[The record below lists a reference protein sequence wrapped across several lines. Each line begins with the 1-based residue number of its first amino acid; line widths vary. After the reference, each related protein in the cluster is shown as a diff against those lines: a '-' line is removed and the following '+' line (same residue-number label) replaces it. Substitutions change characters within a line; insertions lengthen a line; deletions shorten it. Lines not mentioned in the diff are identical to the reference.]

1 MAESWTLRGSV
12 LISCNCDWG
21 CPCNFNALP
30 TKGHCEGGW
39 TWHVEHGAYGGV
51 PLDGLNFSV
60 YAKWPGAI
68 HHGNGEALLL
78 LDERADAHQRKAI
91 ETLMGGNVG
100 GPWGVLG
107 WTWPTIHGPLAVPY
121 DIHIDGMQSRMTCGS
136 HVQLEFE
143 PIRNPV
149 NKHEAHPSMVLPEG
163 IVVKQGALGA
173 SKRFVVNTGI
183 TFDHSGQ
190 YTAVGP
196 FEYSG

>member
-1 MAESWTLRGSV
+1 M
-12 LISCNCDWG
+12 
-21 CPCNFNALP
+21 
-30 TKGHCEGGW
+30 
-39 TWHVEHGAYGGV
+39 EHGAYGGV